1 MSIGGRVVL
10 PVTFQE
16 VDAAPHAQAAA
27 QRDNQS
33 LQNLNRLCKE
43 IHRSIL
49 LSFVGII
56 RLKVGRF
63 QFVHLERLVRLH
75 DGRSAFHVPFHIKE
89 VLLVGVGSIF
99 VIGMPGQVVLVRKER
114 AHAPQHENTFASV
127 HYCQFVLCHQLFA
140 TMSSDELIIPEQK
153 NPRSS

>member
-1 MSIGGRVVL
+1 MSIGGGGVL
-10 PVTFQE
+10 TVNFQK

-33 LQNLNRLCKE
+33 LQILNRLCKE

-63 QFVHLERLVRLH
+63 QFVHLESLVRLH
-75 DGRSAFHVPFHIKE
+75 DGRSAFHVPFNVKGI
-89 VLLVGVGSIF
+89 LLVGVSKIL
-99 VIGMPGQVVLVRKER
+99 VAGMLRYIKLVAEKRPHPSKL
-114 AHAPQHENTFASV
+114 QDTLASV
-127 HYCQFVLCHQLFA
+127 HHRDLVLGHQLFA
-140 TMSSDELIIPEQK
+140 TMSSDEFKIG
-153 NPRSS
+153 